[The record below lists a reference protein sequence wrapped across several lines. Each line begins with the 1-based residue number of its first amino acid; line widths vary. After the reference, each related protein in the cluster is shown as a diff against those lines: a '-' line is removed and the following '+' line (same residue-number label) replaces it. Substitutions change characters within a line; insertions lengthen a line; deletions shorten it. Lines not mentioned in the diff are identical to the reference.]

1 MTTLQSRNP
10 SVRAGASWK
19 AAGERVSRPDDGT
32 HMARLQYR
40 LSSFALA
47 LEAVLPDL
55 ALMETAVQQVRLGL
69 PLSTDTVRRLDRLAL
84 KLFDL
89 RAVLEWPLPEV
100 RR

>member
-1 MTTLQSRNP
+1 
-10 SVRAGASWK
+10 
-19 AAGERVSRPDDGT
+19 
-32 HMARLQYR
+32 MARLQYR

-55 ALMETAVQQVRLGL
+55 ALMETAVQQARLGL
-69 PLSTDTVRRLDRLAL
+69 PLSADTVRRLDRFAL